1 MAETRLACL
10 TCDIAVIGG
19 GLVGLATALALVEG
33 VEGVEGAADAGGAR
47 VLVLEAEERLA
58 AHQSGHNSGV
68 IHSGLYYRPGSLKAR
83 LCVSGREALYRF
95 CAAEG
100 IAHER
105 CGKLV
110 VATAEEEL
118 PALAELE
125 RRGQANGLVGLR
137 RLEGEAAIRE
147 VEPQAG
153 GLAALF
159 VPETGIVDYPAVAR
173 AYGRRIEAL
182 GGQVRLGARLLGVR
196 PDGPAGSAE
205 PAGPIG
211 PPAGAGAVGSVGVP
225 GAVRAVG
232 LPGSAARPA
241 APGPGALRLTTTRGE
256 VACKLLI
263 NCAGLQADRVARLC
277 GVRPRTL
284 IVPFRGEYW
293 ELAPAARG
301 RVRGLIYPVPD
312 TRFPFLGVH
321 LTRMVDGR
329 VEAGPNAILAWKR
342 EGYRRASFAW
352 RDAAETLAFPGFWR
366 FAARHWRTGLRE
378 LWRSAVPGVLVRD
391 LRRLLPALGRADL
404 LRAGS
409 GVRAQELG
417 RDGRI
422 VDDFDIVAAGR
433 AVHVLNAPSPAA
445 TASLAIGRHIAREA
459 LAARPL

>member
-1 MAETRLACL
+1 MRQPAELA
-10 TCDIAVIGG
+10 TCDIAVVGG
-19 GLVGLATALALVEG
+19 GLVGLATALALAEPA
-33 VEGVEGAADAGGAR
+33 EGGAR
-47 VLVLEAEERLA
+47 VAVLEAEDRLA

-83 LCVSGREALYRF
+83 LCVAGREALYSF

-125 RRGQANGLVGLR
+125 RRGQANGLAGLR
-137 RLEGEAAIRE
+137 RLEDGAAIRE
-147 VEPQAG
+147 IEPRAA
-153 GLAALF
+153 GLAALW

-182 GGQVRLGARLLGVR
+182 GGRVLLGSRLLAVR
-196 PDGPAGSAE
+196 RDGPAA
-205 PAGPIG
+205 P
-211 PPAGAGAVGSVGVP
+211 
-225 GAVRAVG
+225 
-232 LPGSAARPA
+232 SAA
-241 APGPGALRLTTTRGE
+241 GPGALRLVTARGE
-256 VACKLLI
+256 VGCKLLV

-293 ELAPAARG
+293 ELAAAARD

-321 LTRMVDGR
+321 LTRLVDGR
-329 VEAGPNAILAWKR
+329 VEAGPNAVLAWKR
-342 EGYRRASFAW
+342 EGYRRGSFAW

-391 LRRLLPALGRADL
+391 LRRLLPGLGRADL

-422 VDDFDIVAAGR
+422 VDDFDVIAEGR
-433 AVHVLNAPSPAA
+433 AIHVLNAPSPAA
-445 TASLAIGRHIAREA
+445 TASLSIGRHIAQEEVRRA
-459 LAARPL
+459 WAGA